1 MSDKSYVWRFTRSGG
16 FDQVRIDGPE
26 DLVHLAELDPKL
38 WAALACP
45 TQGLVFD
52 QATLDALDGDHDG
65 RIRIPEVLAAIDFV
79 RAALRDLHMLFGPDR
94 LPLAAL
100 RDDTET
106 GRRLAAA
113 AQQLLKALALP
124 ANTALSLEHVADRSA
139 IFPPGHANGDGL
151 ITVAD
156 LRAAGQDD
164 LLQAIIDAQGSR
176 LDRSGDPGVGTE
188 EVAAF
193 FARVEQ
199 QLAWWQAQPVHP
211 AIDLARA
218 WALTEP
224 LLAKIDD
231 YFARCRLAAF
241 DARAAVLL
249 DARED
254 QLSALATT
262 LIAEDSPQA
271 RDLPL
276 AHIDVAAILPLSDA
290 LNPAWSEAVL
300 QLAEVVWRPLLGPI
314 EVLSAADW
322 KTVRG
327 VVSAYGDWLQQQT
340 QPSLDLAVADLVRYA
355 EGDRRLAL
363 EQAIAADLAVA
374 DAADSTLEL
383 LTLLHYQRYLVQ
395 FLHNFVSF
403 RDFYERRR
411 AALFQAG
418 RLYIDRRSCDLC
430 VEVGHLDSYTALAA
444 HSRTYLVYCRCT
456 RAGAKDKIIVAAVS
470 AGDAGQIMLGRHAV
484 FYDQQGCDWDAT
496 IIKLDENP
504 ISVREAFWTPYR
516 RMGNMVAEQMQKM
529 AKAKEA
535 GVQAQAMQ
543 DVTAL
548 GKGSAPPAF
557 DVGRFAGIFAAIGL
571 ALGAIGTAL
580 ASVATGFLS
589 LHFWQMPLA
598 VLAILGLI
606 SGPSMVLAWFKLR
619 ARNLG
624 PILEGNGWAI
634 NSQARINIVF
644 GTTLTQL
651 ATLPPGA
658 DRTLVDPYAA
668 PRRADLWWWAA
679 LLVAAGGGV
688 LFWLWR
694 RHA

>member
-1 MSDKSYVWRFTRSGG
+1 MSDKPYVWRFTRSGG
-16 FDQVRIDGPE
+16 FDQVRIERPE
-26 DLVHLAELDPKL
+26 DLLHLAELDPKL
-38 WAALACP
+38 WAALACA

-52 QATLDALDGDHDG
+52 QATLDAMDRDQDG
-65 RIRIPEVLAAIDFV
+65 RIRIPEVLAAIEFV
-79 RAALRDLHMLFGPDR
+79 RASLRDLHLLFGADR
-94 LPLAAL
+94 LPVAAL
-100 RDDTET
+100 RDDTDT

-113 AQQLLKALALP
+113 AQQLLKALGLP
-124 ANTALSLEHVADRSA
+124 ADTALSLEHVADRAA

-156 LRAAGQDD
+156 LRAVGEDE
-164 LLQAIIDAQGSR
+164 LLQAIIDAQGAR
-176 LDRSGDPGVGTE
+176 LDRSGDPGVGSD

-193 FARVEQ
+193 FTRVEQ
-199 QLAWWQAQPVHP
+199 QLAWSQAQPVH
-211 AIDLARA
+211 AQIDLAYA
-218 WALTEP
+218 WALSEP
-224 LLAKIDD
+224 VLAKIDD

-241 DARAAVLL
+241 DARAALLL
-249 DARED
+249 DAREE
-254 QLSALATT
+254 QISALATT
-262 LIAEDSPQA
+262 LIAADSPEA

-276 AHIDVAAILPLSDA
+276 AHIDVAALLPLSPA
-290 LNPAWSEAVL
+290 LNPAWGEAVL
-300 QLAEVVWRPLLGPI
+300 QLAEAVWRPLLGPI
-314 EVLSAADW
+314 DVLSLADW
-322 KTVRG
+322 QTVRAI
-327 VVSAYGDWLQQQT
+327 VCAYGDWLRQQP
-340 QPSLDLAVADLVRYA
+340 QPPLALAREDLARYA
-355 EGDRRLAL
+355 EAERRLCL

-403 RDFYERRR
+403 RDFYERRQP
-411 AALFQAG
+411 ALFQAG

-430 VEVGHLDSYTALAA
+430 VEVTHLDSYTALAA

-580 ASVATGFLS
+580 ASVTTGFLS

-598 VLAILGLI
+598 LLAILALI

-668 PRRADLWWWAA
+668 RRHVSPWWWAVLV
-679 LLVAAGGGV
+679 LLIAAV
-688 LFWLWR
+688 LAWLWR

>member
-1 MSDKSYVWRFTRSGG
+1 MSDKPYVWRFTRSGG
-16 FDQVRIDGPE
+16 FDQVRIERPE
-26 DLVHLAELDPKL
+26 DLLHLAELDPKL

-52 QATLDALDGDHDG
+52 QATLDAMDRDQDG
-65 RIRIPEVLAAIDFV
+65 RIRIPEVLAAIEFV
-79 RAALRDLHMLFGPDR
+79 RASLRDLHLLFGADR
-94 LPLAAL
+94 LPVAAL
-100 RDDTET
+100 RDDTDT

-113 AQQLLKALALP
+113 AQQLLKALGLP
-124 ANTALSLEHVADRSA
+124 ADTALSLEHVADRAA

-156 LRAAGQDD
+156 LRAVGEDE
-164 LLQAIIDAQGSR
+164 LLQAIIDAQGAR
-176 LDRSGDPGVGTE
+176 LDRSGDPGVGSD

-193 FARVEQ
+193 FTRVEQ
-199 QLAWWQAQPVHP
+199 QLAWSQAQPVH
-211 AIDLARA
+211 AQIDLAHA
-218 WALTEP
+218 WALSEP
-224 LLAKIDD
+224 VLAKIDD

-241 DARAAVLL
+241 DARAALLL
-249 DARED
+249 DAREE
-254 QLSALATT
+254 QISALATT
-262 LIAEDSPQA
+262 LIAADSPEA

-276 AHIDVAAILPLSDA
+276 AHIDVAALLPLSPA
-290 LNPAWSEAVL
+290 LNPAWGEAVL
-300 QLAEVVWRPLLGPI
+300 QLAETVWRPLLGPI
-314 EVLSAADW
+314 DVLSLADW
-322 KTVRG
+322 QTVRAI
-327 VVSAYGDWLQQQT
+327 VCAYGDWLRQQP
-340 QPSLDLAVADLVRYA
+340 QPPLALAREDLARYA
-355 EGDRRLAL
+355 EAERRLCL

-403 RDFYERRR
+403 RDFYERRQP
-411 AALFQAG
+411 ALFQAG

-430 VEVGHLDSYTALAA
+430 VEVAHLDSYTALAA

-580 ASVATGFLS
+580 ASVTTGFLS

-598 VLAILGLI
+598 LLAILALI

-668 PRRADLWWWAA
+668 RRHVSPWWWVVLVLLIAAA
-679 LLVAAGGGV
+679 LA
-688 LFWLWR
+688 WLWR